1 MAKCGKSCGDACCKV
16 KTKRKAT
23 ARRAPRAPVYKGQTL
38 NVLGGSEQMYVN
50 NLMAYLQN
58 INNPRVAQTAGLA
71 VPVRPVMVS
80 TGTDARPL
88 MVSDGIQA
96 TIATRTGGTQ
106 ARAATAE
113 TGTGMDAITGREY
126 GTQTYG
132 TQVLPRPRPAMA
144 TAGTQVTGANLAALV
159 PVPSPR
165 SVVEADTRG
174 VGMQTEP
181 QGTGARAVARLFGA
195 IRPAIIAER
204 AANIQ
209 EARDVG
215 MAEGYRQGR
224 QRGEAIG
231 ARTAIEDLRFIQTRG
246 TTATYTVPE
255 LQARFAEG
263 QIMRPA
269 GGRRAGGGGGAA
281 EAVQAV
287 AEEAAPK

>member
-1 MAKCGKSCGDACCKV
+1 
-16 KTKRKAT
+16 
-23 ARRAPRAPVYKGQTL
+23 
-38 NVLGGSEQMYVN
+38 MYVN

-106 ARAATAE
+106 ARATTTETGTGMDARATAE

-132 TQVLPRPRPAMA
+132 TQVLRRPRPATATTGTDARPAMA
-144 TAGTQVTGANLAALV
+144 TTGTQADAANLAALV
-159 PVPSPR
+159 PLPPSPAP
-165 SVVEADTRG
+165 SVIEVDTRG

-195 IRPAIIAER
+195 LQPQIFAQR
-204 AANIQ
+204 AANLQ
-209 EARDVG
+209 EARDIG
-215 MAEGYRQGR
+215 IAEGYRQGR
-224 QRGEAIG
+224 GRGEQIG
-231 ARTAIEDLRFIQTRG
+231 ALAGAQEAVEALRFTQIRG
-246 TTATYTVPE
+246 TPAVYTAPQ
-255 LQARFAEG
+255 LQQMFGEG
-263 QIMRPA
+263 QIIRPT
-269 GGRRAGGGGGAA
+269 GGRRAGV
-281 EAVQAV
+281 VQAV